1 MSQIIIFGDV
11 GTGKTLLAAIMAI
24 HDSRK
29 VLANFEIKIDRWS
42 MLEPQM
48 LNDIHEPTLVI
59 IDEAYSWLESR
70 MSGNAINRYLSYCLF
85 QSRKRQVDFVLTAQL
100 LSTLDLRFKNM
111 ADVYIV
117 AERNRKGFVYT
128 VVYPGR
134 RGRKVLT
141 MSLETASKY
150 WDKYDTMQLINP
162 IDDELLYKVTPD
174 KSSVLPTIDGA
185 IEDLIKER
193 PANEWTKGM
202 VSDFC
207 LDKMF
212 PHSYVELIYNRLKRK
227 YVRDEDAEA

>member
-1 MSQIIIFGDV
+1 MSQVIIFGDI

-24 HDSRK
+24 HDTRK

-70 MSGNAINRYLSYCLF
+70 MSGNSINRYLSYCLF

-128 VVYPGR
+128 VMYPGR

-141 MSLETASKY
+141 MSLDTAAKY
-150 WDKYDTMQLINP
+150 WDKYDTMELVNP
-162 IDDELLYKVTPD
+162 IDDELLYKVTQD
-174 KSSVLPTIDGA
+174 KSTVIPTIDVAVG
-185 IEDLIKER
+185 ELVKER

-202 VSDFC
+202 VADYC
-207 LDKMF
+207 MEKMM
-212 PHSYVELIYNRLKRK
+212 PNSYVELIYNRMKRK
-227 YVRDEDAEA
+227 YRSEDET